1 MTESEIITLEI
12 IDKRLDNLIE
22 KFSKLAEEIKNKN
35 KKENEEKRRE
45 KDAQ

>member
-12 IDKRLDNLIE
+12 IDKRLDNLTE

-35 KKENEEKRRE
+35 KKEVNK
-45 KDAQ
+45 KID